1 MDRLLVCKKIEKMR
15 RLSFDRLEDHEEIA
29 RLSFAN
35 AYELFVGNM
44 TFDELSQ
51 QDEFYLPKN
60 WEDPKVLLQYFEGE
74 EEYEKCN
81 QIIKK
86 TT

>member
-1 MDRLLVCKKIEKMR
+1 MKQ
-15 RLSFDRLEDHEEIA
+15 LSFDRLEDHEEIA
-29 RLSFAN
+29 RLSFSN
-35 AYELFVGNM
+35 AYELLVGNM

-51 QDEFYLPKN
+51 QDEFYLPKD
-60 WEDPKVLLQYFEGE
+60 WEDPKVLLQYFEEE

-81 QIIKK
+81 QIIKN

>member
-1 MDRLLVCKKIEKMR
+1 MR
-15 RLSFDRLEDHEEIA
+15 RLSFDRLEDHAEIA

-35 AYELFVGNM
+35 AYELFVGNT

-60 WEDPKVLLQYFEGE
+60 WEDAEVLLRYFERE

-81 QIIKK
+81 QIIKAK
-86 TT
+86 Q

>member
-1 MDRLLVCKKIEKMR
+1 MR
-15 RLSFDRLEDHEEIA
+15 RLDFDRLEDHAEIA
-29 RLSFAN
+29 RLSFDN
-35 AYELFVGNM
+35 AYELFVGNT

-51 QDEFYLPKN
+51 QDEFYLPKD

-81 QIIKK
+81 QIIKQAK
-86 TT
+86 

>member
-1 MDRLLVCKKIEKMR
+1 MR
-15 RLSFDRLEDHEEIA
+15 RLSFNRLEDHAEIA

-35 AYELFVGNM
+35 AYELFVGNT

-60 WEDPKVLLQYFEGE
+60 WEDAEVLLRYFEAE

-81 QIIKK
+81 QIIKAK
-86 TT
+86 Q

>member
-1 MDRLLVCKKIEKMR
+1 MDRLLVCKKVKEMR
-15 RLSFDRLEDHEEIA
+15 RLSFDRSEDHEEIA

-44 TFDELSQ
+44 TFEELSD
-51 QDEFYLPKN
+51 QDEFYLPKD
-60 WEDPKVLLQYFEGE
+60 WEDPKVLLRYYEEE

-81 QIIKK
+81 QIIKVK
-86 TT
+86 Q

>member
-1 MDRLLVCKKIEKMR
+1 MR
-15 RLSFDRLEDHEEIA
+15 RLSFNRLEDHEEIA

-35 AYELFVGNM
+35 AYELFVGNT

-51 QDEFYLPKN
+51 QDEFYLPKD
-60 WEDPKVLLQYFEGE
+60 WEDAEVLLRYFEAE

-81 QIIKK
+81 QIMKVK
-86 TT
+86 Q

>member
-1 MDRLLVCKKIEKMR
+1 MR

-35 AYELFVGNM
+35 AYELFVGNT

-51 QDEFYLPKN
+51 QDEFYLPKD
-60 WEDPKVLLQYFEGE
+60 WEDAEVLLRYFERE

-81 QIIKK
+81 QIIKVK
-86 TT
+86 Q

>member
-1 MDRLLVCKKIEKMR
+1 MR

-35 AYELFVGNM
+35 AYELFVGNT

-51 QDEFYLPKN
+51 QDEFYLPKD
-60 WEDPKVLLQYFEGE
+60 WEDPKVLLRYFEGE

-81 QIIKK
+81 QIIKVK
-86 TT
+86 Q

>member
-1 MDRLLVCKKIEKMR
+1 MR

-35 AYELFVGNM
+35 AYELFVGNT

-60 WEDPKVLLQYFEGE
+60 WEDAEVLLRYFERE

-81 QIIKK
+81 QIIKVK
-86 TT
+86 Q

>member
-1 MDRLLVCKKIEKMR
+1 MR
-15 RLSFDRLEDHEEIA
+15 RLDFDRLEDHAEIA
-29 RLSFAN
+29 RLSFDN
-35 AYELFVGNM
+35 AYELFVGNI

-51 QDEFYLPKN
+51 RDEFYLPKD

-81 QIIKK
+81 QIIKQAK
-86 TT
+86 

>member
-1 MDRLLVCKKIEKMR
+1 MR
-15 RLSFDRLEDHEEIA
+15 QLSFDRLEDHEEIA

-35 AYELFVGNM
+35 AYELFVGNT

-51 QDEFYLPKN
+51 QDEFYLPKD
-60 WEDPKVLLQYFEGE
+60 WEDAEVLLRYFERE

-81 QIIKK
+81 QIMKVK
-86 TT
+86 Q

>member
-1 MDRLLVCKKIEKMR
+1 MR
-15 RLSFDRLEDHEEIA
+15 RLSFNRLEDHEEIA

-35 AYELFVGNM
+35 AYELFVGNT

-51 QDEFYLPKN
+51 QDEFYLPKD
-60 WEDPKVLLQYFEGE
+60 WEDAEVLLRYFETE

-81 QIIKK
+81 QIINKERTK
-86 TT
+86 

>member
-1 MDRLLVCKKIEKMR
+1 MR
-15 RLSFDRLEDHEEIA
+15 RLSFNRLEDHAEIA

-35 AYELFVGNM
+35 AYELFVGNT

-51 QDEFYLPKN
+51 QDEFYLPKD
-60 WEDPKVLLQYFEGE
+60 WEDPKVLLRYFEGE

-81 QIIKK
+81 QIIKVK
-86 TT
+86 Q

>member
-1 MDRLLVCKKIEKMR
+1 MR
-15 RLSFDRLEDHEEIA
+15 RLDFDRLEDHAEIA

-35 AYELFVGNM
+35 AYDLFVGNI

-51 QDEFYLPKN
+51 QDEFYLPKD
-60 WEDPKVLLQYFEGE
+60 WQDAEVLLQYFEAE

-81 QIIKK
+81 QIIKQAK
-86 TT
+86 

>member
-1 MDRLLVCKKIEKMR
+1 MR

-35 AYELFVGNM
+35 AYELFVGNT

-60 WEDPKVLLQYFEGE
+60 WEDAEVLLRYFERE

-81 QIIKK
+81 QIMKVK
-86 TT
+86 Q

>member
-1 MDRLLVCKKIEKMR
+1 MR
-15 RLSFDRLEDHEEIA
+15 RLDFDRLEDHAEIA
-29 RLSFAN
+29 RLSFDN
-35 AYELFVGNM
+35 AYDLFVGNI

-60 WEDPKVLLQYFEGE
+60 WQDAEVLLQYFEAE

-81 QIIKK
+81 QIIKQAK
-86 TT
+86 

>member
-1 MDRLLVCKKIEKMR
+1 MR
-15 RLSFDRLEDHEEIA
+15 RLSFNRLEDHAEIA

-35 AYELFVGNM
+35 AYELFVGNT

-60 WEDPKVLLQYFEGE
+60 WEDAEVLLRYFETE

-81 QIIKK
+81 QIINKERTK
-86 TT
+86 